1 MIVTSD
7 QFATWSRTA
16 RPHIFF
22 LPFFPWG
29 ERPQHICVAY
39 TAGTG
44 ETWSTRSSAKK
55 RQIHRGRKKRG
66 KSGQG
71 SPTQHA
77 LTNIIPLAQT
87 DGYGGLPIKYTLTHL
102 ACANPPLTPLPS
114 SSSSLSSWRTGFFLL
129 IMRLNYSQ
137 HDILR
142 IAYACTDKATSDY
155 CWFVSNSVF
164 I

>member
-1 MIVTSD
+1 VTARSLGYTNYMIVTSD

-16 RPHIFF
+16 RPHRFFFTFF
-22 LPFFPWG
+22 LLEVKDHSTFALRTLP
-29 ERPQHICVAY
+29 ERAKRGALDRAQ
-39 TAGTG
+39 
-44 ETWSTRSSAKK
+44 KK

-114 SSSSLSSWRTGFFLL
+114 SSSSLSS
-129 IMRLNYSQ
+129 
-137 HDILR
+137 
-142 IAYACTDKATSDY
+142 
-155 CWFVSNSVF
+155 
-164 I
+164 